1 MPFVTIILSIF
12 LRFHAISL
20 EYTESCRLCVII
32 VIFIIEKLTLFVE
45 GTDRRRYQAEEL
57 VVDRK
62 EEIACTGEHGGR
74 GLWLGFEKG

>member
-1 MPFVTIILSIF
+1 MIDT
-12 LRFHAISL
+12 
-20 EYTESCRLCVII
+20 EYLCRLCVII